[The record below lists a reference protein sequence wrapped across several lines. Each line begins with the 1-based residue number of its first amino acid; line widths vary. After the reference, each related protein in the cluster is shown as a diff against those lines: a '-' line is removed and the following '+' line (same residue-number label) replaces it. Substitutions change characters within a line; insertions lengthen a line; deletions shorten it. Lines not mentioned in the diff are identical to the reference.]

1 MKKYIV
7 TATAPAT
14 AEITIFA
21 ECRDEAIDK
30 AESMIDMGKAL
41 DFSVDILDAD
51 DVDLSARE
59 YNASAA
65 NDHAS
70 DTPELKPYLVTLEA
84 TSVKEVPIKAV
95 SPEAAEELVR
105 QMYFNSD
112 VLDFSD
118 EDVERV
124 VATVTTKDD
133 DDDEDALIGLLY
145 AIFRDEEQKNGKPHV
160 AS

>member
-1 MKKYIV
+1 MKKFIV

-14 AEITIFA
+14 AEIVVSA
-21 ECRDEAIDK
+21 ECREEAIDK

-41 DFSVDILDAD
+41 GFSVEILDAD
-51 DVDLSARE
+51 DVDFSARE
-59 YNASAA
+59 INASAA
-65 NDHAS
+65 NGPAADI
-70 DTPELKPYLVTLEA
+70 PELKPYLVTLEA

-112 VLDFSD
+112 VLAFSD
-118 EDVERV
+118 EDVERI
-124 VATVTTKDD
+124 VATVKTEDE
-133 DDDEDALIGLLY
+133 DDDEDALMGLLY
-145 AIFRDEEQKNGKPHV
+145 TIFGDEEKNGKPHF

>member
-14 AEITIFA
+14 AEITVFA
-21 ECRDEAIDK
+21 ECREEAIDK

-51 DVDLSARE
+51 DVELSAKE
-59 YNASAA
+59 A
-65 NDHAS
+65 DQPTVGDLAS
-70 DTPELKPYLVTLEA
+70 DTPALKPYLVTLEA

-95 SPEAAEELVR
+95 SAEAAEELVR

-124 VATVTTKDD
+124 VATVMTEDAE
-133 DDDEDALIGLLY
+133 DDEDALIGLLY
-145 AIFRDEEQKNGKPHV
+145 AIFSDGEKNGKPKL
-160 AS
+160 AN

>member
-1 MKKYIV
+1 MKKFIV

-14 AEITIFA
+14 AKITVSA
-21 ECRDEAIDK
+21 ECREDAIDK

-51 DVDLSARE
+51 DVELSAKEADTPAVNRL
-59 YNASAA
+59 
-65 NDHAS
+65 AS
-70 DTPELKPYLVTLEA
+70 DAPVLKPYLVTLEA

-95 SPEAAEELVR
+95 SAEAAEELVR

-124 VATVTTKDD
+124 VATVMTEDEE
-133 DDDEDALIGLLY
+133 DDEDALIGLLY
-145 AIFRDEEQKNGKPHV
+145 AIFGDEEKNGKLKT
-160 AS
+160 AN

>member
-1 MKKYIV
+1 MKKYVV

-14 AEITIFA
+14 AEITVSA
-21 ECRDEAIDK
+21 RCREEAIDK
-30 AESMIDMGKAL
+30 AESMIDMGKPL

-59 YNASAA
+59 LNSSVA
-65 NDHAS
+65 NGLTS
-70 DTPELKPYLVTLEA
+70 DTPELKPFLVTLEA
-84 TSVKEVPIKAV
+84 TSVKEVPINAV

-124 VATVTTKDD
+124 VATVVAED
-133 DDDEDALIGLLY
+133 DDDEDALMGLLY
-145 AIFRDEEQKNGKPHV
+145 AILGDEEKNGKPHF

>member
-1 MKKYIV
+1 MKKYVV

-14 AEITIFA
+14 AEITVSA
-21 ECRDEAIDK
+21 RCREEAIDK
-30 AESMIDMGKAL
+30 AESMIDMGKPL

-51 DVDLSARE
+51 DVELSARE
-59 YNASAA
+59 VNATAA
-65 NDHAS
+65 NAPDS
-70 DTPELKPYLVTLEA
+70 VTPELKPYMVTLEA
-84 TSVKEVPIKAV
+84 TSVKEVPINAV

-124 VATVTTKDD
+124 VATVVAED
-133 DDDEDALIGLLY
+133 DDDEDALMGLLY
-145 AIFRDEEQKNGKPHV
+145 AILGDEEKNSKPHF

>member
-1 MKKYIV
+1 MKKYVV

-14 AEITIFA
+14 AEITVSA
-21 ECRDEAIDK
+21 RCREEAIDK
-30 AESMIDMGKAL
+30 AESMIDMGKPL

-59 YNASAA
+59 LNSSAA
-65 NDHAS
+65 NGPTF
-70 DTPELKPYLVTLEA
+70 DTPELKPFLVTLEA

-124 VATVTTKDD
+124 VATVVAEDD
-133 DDDEDALIGLLY
+133 VDEDALMGLLY
-145 AIFRDEEQKNGKPHV
+145 AILGDEEKNSKPHF

>member
-1 MKKYIV
+1 MKKYVV

-14 AEITIFA
+14 AEITVSA
-21 ECRDEAIDK
+21 KCREEAIDK
-30 AESMIDMGKAL
+30 AESMIDMGKPL

-51 DVDLSARE
+51 DVELSARE
-59 YNASAA
+59 VNATAA
-65 NDHAS
+65 NAPDS
-70 DTPELKPYLVTLEA
+70 VTPELKPYMVTLEA
-84 TSVKEVPIKAV
+84 ISVKEVPINAV

-124 VATVTTKDD
+124 VATVTTEDD

-145 AIFRDEEQKNGKPHV
+145 AIFSDEERNSKPHI

>member
-1 MKKYIV
+1 MKKFIV

-14 AEITIFA
+14 AKITVSA
-21 ECRDEAIDK
+21 ECREEAIDK

-51 DVDLSARE
+51 DVELSAKE
-59 YNASAA
+59 A
-65 NDHAS
+65 DQPTVGDLAS
-70 DTPELKPYLVTLEA
+70 DTPALKPYLVTLEA

-95 SPEAAEELVR
+95 SAEAAEELVR

-124 VATVTTKDD
+124 VATVMTEDD
-133 DDDEDALIGLLY
+133 EENEDALIGLLY
-145 AIFRDEEQKNGKPHV
+145 AIFGDEEKNGNPKL
-160 AS
+160 AN

>member
-1 MKKYIV
+1 MKKFIV

-14 AEITIFA
+14 AKVTVSA
-21 ECRDEAIDK
+21 ECREDAIDK

-51 DVDLSARE
+51 DVELSAKE
-59 YNASAA
+59 
-65 NDHAS
+65 DDQPTVGDLAS
-70 DTPELKPYLVTLEA
+70 DTPALKPYLVTLEA

-95 SPEAAEELVR
+95 SAEAAEELVR

-112 VLDFSD
+112 VLDFSE

-124 VATVTTKDD
+124 VATVITEDD
-133 DDDEDALIGLLY
+133 EDDEDALIGLLY
-145 AIFRDEEQKNGKPHV
+145 AIFGDEEKNGESKTV
-160 AS
+160 N

>member
-1 MKKYIV
+1 MKKFIV

-14 AEITIFA
+14 AKITVSA
-21 ECRDEAIDK
+21 ECREEAIDK
-30 AESMIDMGKAL
+30 AESMIDMGKVL

-51 DVDLSARE
+51 DVELSAKE
-59 YNASAA
+59 ADTPTA
-65 NDHAS
+65 NGLAS
-70 DTPELKPYLVTLEA
+70 DTPALKPYLVTLEA

-95 SPEAAEELVR
+95 SAEAAEELVR

-124 VATVTTKDD
+124 VATVMTEDAE
-133 DDDEDALIGLLY
+133 DDEDALIGLLY
-145 AIFRDEEQKNGKPHV
+145 AIFGDEEKNGKPKL
-160 AS
+160 AN

>member
-1 MKKYIV
+1 MKKFIV

-14 AEITIFA
+14 AKITVSA
-21 ECRDEAIDK
+21 ECREDAIDK

-51 DVDLSARE
+51 DVELSAKE
-59 YNASAA
+59 A
-65 NDHAS
+65 DQPTVGGLAS
-70 DTPELKPYLVTLEA
+70 DTPALKPYLVTLEA
-84 TSVKEVPIKAV
+84 TAVKEVPIKAI
-95 SPEAAEELVR
+95 SAEAAEELVR

-124 VATVTTKDD
+124 VATVMSDD
-133 DDDEDALIGLLY
+133 EADEDALIGLLY
-145 AIFRDEEQKNGKPHV
+145 AIFGDEEKNGESKT
-160 AS
+160 AN

>member
-1 MKKYIV
+1 MKKFIV

-14 AEITIFA
+14 AKITVSA
-21 ECRDEAIDK
+21 ECREEAIDK

-51 DVDLSARE
+51 DVELSAKE
-59 YNASAA
+59 A
-65 NDHAS
+65 DQPTIGDLAS
-70 DTPELKPYLVTLEA
+70 DTPALKPYLVTLEA

-95 SPEAAEELVR
+95 SAEAAEELVR

-118 EDVERV
+118 EDMERV
-124 VATVTTKDD
+124 VATVMSDD
-133 DDDEDALIGLLY
+133 DEADEDALIGLLY
-145 AIFRDEEQKNGKPHV
+145 AIFGDEDKIGKPKL
-160 AS
+160 AN

>member
-1 MKKYIV
+1 MKKFIV

-14 AEITIFA
+14 AEITVSA
-21 ECRDEAIDK
+21 KCREEAIDM

-41 DFSVDILDAD
+41 DFTLDILDAD
-51 DVDLSARE
+51 DVELSAKE
-59 YNASAA
+59 A
-65 NDHAS
+65 
-70 DTPELKPYLVTLEA
+70 DTPARNDTPVLKPYLVTLEA

-95 SPEAAEELVR
+95 SAEAAEELVR

-124 VATVTTKDD
+124 VATVIPEDD
-133 DDDEDALIGLLY
+133 EDDEDALIGLLY
-145 AIFRDEEQKNGKPHV
+145 AIFGDGEKNGNPK
-160 AS
+160 AAN

>member
-1 MKKYIV
+1 MKKYVV

-14 AEITIFA
+14 AEITVSA
-21 ECRDEAIDK
+21 KCREEAIDK
-30 AESMIDMGKAL
+30 AESMIDMGKPL

-51 DVDLSARE
+51 DVELSARE
-59 YNASAA
+59 VNSTAA
-65 NDHAS
+65 NAHDS
-70 DTPELKPYLVTLEA
+70 VSPELKPYLVTLEA
-84 TSVKEVPIKAV
+84 TSVKTVSIKAV

-105 QMYFNSD
+105 QMYFNSN

-124 VATVTTKDD
+124 VATVMAEDD
-133 DDDEDALIGLLY
+133 GDDEALMGLLY
-145 AIFRDEEQKNGKPHV
+145 AIFGDDEKNSKPHF

>member
-1 MKKYIV
+1 MKKFIV

-14 AEITIFA
+14 AKITVSA
-21 ECRDEAIDK
+21 ECREDAINK

-51 DVDLSARE
+51 DVELSAKE
-59 YNASAA
+59 A
-65 NDHAS
+65 DQPTVGGLAS
-70 DTPELKPYLVTLEA
+70 DTPALKPYLVTLEA
-84 TSVKEVPIKAV
+84 TSVKEVPIKAI
-95 SPEAAEELVR
+95 SAEAAEELVR

-124 VATVTTKDD
+124 VATVMSDD
-133 DDDEDALIGLLY
+133 DEADEDALIGLLY
-145 AIFRDEEQKNGKPHV
+145 AIFGDEEKNGKSKTV
-160 AS
+160 N

>member
-14 AEITIFA
+14 AEITVFA
-21 ECRDEAIDK
+21 ECREEAIDK
-30 AESMIDMGKAL
+30 AESMIDTGKAL

-59 YNASAA
+59 YNTSTAIGPS
-65 NDHAS
+65 S
-70 DTPELKPYLVTLEA
+70 DTSELKSYLVMLEA

-124 VATVTTKDD
+124 VATVTTEDD

-145 AIFRDEEQKNGKPHV
+145 AIFGDEEKNDKPHFV
-160 AS
+160 S

>member
-1 MKKYIV
+1 MKKYVV

-14 AEITIFA
+14 AEITISA
-21 ECRDEAIDK
+21 RCKEEAIDK
-30 AESMIDMGKAL
+30 AESMIDMGKPL
-41 DFSVDILDAD
+41 DFSVDVLDAD
-51 DVDLSARE
+51 DVELSARE
-59 YNASAA
+59 VNATAA
-65 NDHAS
+65 NAPES
-70 DTPELKPYLVTLEA
+70 VTLELKPYMVTLEA

-124 VATVTTKDD
+124 VATVVAED
-133 DDDEDALIGLLY
+133 DDDEDALMGLLY
-145 AIFRDEEQKNGKPHV
+145 AIFGDEEKNDKPHFV
-160 AS
+160 S

>member
-1 MKKYIV
+1 MKKFIV

-14 AEITIFA
+14 AKITVSA
-21 ECRDEAIDK
+21 ECREEAINK

-51 DVDLSARE
+51 DVELSAKE
-59 YNASAA
+59 A
-65 NDHAS
+65 DQPTVGDLAS
-70 DTPELKPYLVTLEA
+70 DTPAMKPYLVTLEA

-95 SPEAAEELVR
+95 SAEAAEELVR

-112 VLDFSD
+112 VLDFSE

-124 VATVTTKDD
+124 VATVIPEDD
-133 DDDEDALIGLLY
+133 EDDEDALIGLLY
-145 AIFRDEEQKNGKPHV
+145 AIFGDEERNGESKTV
-160 AS
+160 N

>member
-14 AEITIFA
+14 AKITVSA
-21 ECRDEAIDK
+21 ECREEAIDK

-51 DVDLSARE
+51 DVELSAKE
-59 YNASAA
+59 ADLPAV
-65 NDHAS
+65 DGLVS
-70 DTPELKPYLVTLEA
+70 DTLALKPYLVKLEA

-95 SPEAAEELVR
+95 SAEAAEELVR

-112 VLDFSD
+112 VLGFSD

-124 VATVTTKDD
+124 VATVMTEDD
-133 DDDEDALIGLLY
+133 EDDEDALIGVLY
-145 AIFRDEEQKNGKPHV
+145 AIFGDEEKNGNPKL
-160 AS
+160 AN